1 MLTDPIADFLTRVRN
16 GSSARHDRVEMPWS
30 NLKRNLAEVLKQE
43 GYIADHQASG
53 EGTKKTLTVTLRYTE
68 EGRAAIVGI
77 RRVSRPGL
85 RTYSGASDAPRVR
98 GGLGTS
104 ILSTP
109 IGLLPDREARRRN
122 VGGEVL
128 CEVW

>member
-16 GSSARHDRVEMPWS
+16 GSAARHDKVNVPWS
-30 NLKRNLAEVLKQE
+30 TLKRNLAEVLKKE
-43 GYIADHQASG
+43 GYITDHQDSG
-53 EGTKKTLTVTLRYTE
+53 EGARKMLTVELRYTDD
-68 EGRAAIVGI
+68 GTAAIVGI

-85 RTYSGASDAPRVR
+85 RTYSGGVEAPRVR